1 MNESKR
7 LYKAVVWSQDLN
19 KPGERTTVLANDLGD
34 AVRQL
39 KEKYGQD
46 ALFSLHN
53 EEDADK
59 PR

>member
-1 MNESKR
+1 MNESKC
-7 LYKAVVWSQDLN
+7 LYQAIVWSLDPD
-19 KPGERTTVLANDLGD
+19 KPGERTTVVANDLED

-46 ALFSLHN
+46 VLFSLHS

>member
-7 LYKAVVWSQDLN
+7 LYQAVVWSLDLN
-19 KPGERTTVLANDLGD
+19 KPGERTTVVANDLDD
-34 AVRQL
+34 AVRLL

-46 ALFSLHN
+46 VLFSLHS